1 MRIEG
6 SVAIVSG
13 GASGLGEA
21 TIRALLAAGG
31 RAVILDRPDSAG
43 ERLAGELGTAA
54 AFAPGDVT
62 READVAA
69 AVGRA
74 SERFGAVHVA
84 VSCAGVGA
92 AMRTVTKDGPMP
104 LALFARVVEINLIGT
119 FNVIRLAA
127 AAMARNQ
134 PNADGERGVLVN
146 TASAAA
152 FDGQIGQAAYSASKG
167 GVVGLTLPV
176 ARDLAGLGIRCVTIA
191 PGTFDTPMLAM
202 LPEAQRQALAA
213 QIPFPSRLGRPAE
226 FAALVRH
233 IVENPMLN
241 GETIRLDGALRMP
254 PTSAV
259 PSRRTCS
266 TTGTRSWSMTPTGR
280 AWTPSS
286 GSARPAPI
294 RRPPSLPGARSR
306 SHRCPAR
313 RSWRP
318 SRRPGCPK
326 RRATVSSST
335 SRPTPRRRSG
345 ESGSGS
351 RPPAAT
357 SSRRPS
363 RAEHPGRRL
372 ACSSSWWAA
381 SRRSTS
387 GAARSSSSSGARSS
401 TWARWASA
409 TRRSW

>member
-1 MRIEG
+1 MEGRMRIEG

-84 VSCAGVGA
+84 ISCAGVGA

-134 PNADGERGVLVN
+134 PNADGERGVIVN

-233 IVENPMLN
+233 IVENPVLN

-254 PTSAV
+254 P
-259 PSRRTCS
+259 
-266 TTGTRSWSMTPTGR
+266 
-280 AWTPSS
+280 
-286 GSARPAPI
+286 
-294 RRPPSLPGARSR
+294 
-306 SHRCPAR
+306 
-313 RSWRP
+313 
-318 SRRPGCPK
+318 K
-326 RRATVSSST
+326 
-335 SRPTPRRRSG
+335 
-345 ESGSGS
+345 
-351 RPPAAT
+351 
-357 SSRRPS
+357 
-363 RAEHPGRRL
+363 
-372 ACSSSWWAA
+372 
-381 SRRSTS
+381 
-387 GAARSSSSSGARSS
+387 
-401 TWARWASA
+401 
-409 TRRSW
+409 